1 MNSFKESSK
10 YLERALIEL
19 NKDEAEKIIIEA
31 TKSSSPIDAAGVL
44 ISETLSKIGNS
55 WEAGEVSLSQVYM
68 GGLICEQIIDKILP
82 PQSPLRKY
90 QPKTAIGVFEDFHL
104 LGKRIVY
111 ATLRASGIELLDI
124 GGGLTID
131 QVVNIVRKEQ
141 VKILLL
147 SVLMLPSAIRIK
159 DLVHE
164 LKDDDVKIIVGGAP
178 FRFDDKLWLETGA
191 HYYGKDS
198 SEALKIVTQLMDKT
212 V

>member
-1 MNSFKESSK
+1 MNLVEVSSK

-19 NKDEAEKIIIEA
+19 NEEEAENIIVEA
-31 TKSSSPIDAAGVL
+31 TKTSSPIETAGVL

-55 WEAGEVSLSQVYM
+55 WEIGEVSLSQVYM
-68 GGLICEQIIDKILP
+68 SSLICEKIIDKILP
-82 PQSPLRKY
+82 PQSPVRKH

-124 GGGLTID
+124 GGGLTTD
-131 QVVNIVRKEQ
+131 QIVKIVHQEKI
-141 VKILLL
+141 KILLL

-159 DLVHE
+159 DLVHK
-164 LKDDDVKIIVGGAP
+164 LKEVDVKIIVGGAP
-178 FRFDDKLWLETGA
+178 FRFDEKLWLETGA

-198 SEALKIVTQLMDKT
+198 SEALQIVTQLMDKA